1 LPNLLLQINYEHQA
15 WNFEGVFMKQNKKV
29 THLNKQQLTVPLANS
44 GKESLVSRMQIACA
58 LFAISLFPFVFYSPS
73 LRYDFQFDDIINIQ
87 RYYNIRHHGF
97 WDFFLAYAR
106 WISGWINSIHYK
118 IGKFNP
124 FSYRLFNVASHTFTG
139 ILVFLFVFY
148 ALSKLKRRSFF
159 SDNRFA
165 IAFCTGALFVLHPV
179 QTQTVSYV
187 IQGQLEGLATL
198 FTFAIGLIFIFLAR
212 CKNVIAKM
220 ILYVFLLTLGLLS
233 SGTKEI
239 AIVSPLLT
247 LLTDWFFV
255 AEGDLKSFKSRLWIH
270 FSLMLVVWGMYLY
283 YLKPSFFTNAIGLQM
298 QARNNI
304 GNVLTE
310 NQSDPIKPLH
320 FFISQFKVITHYI
333 VMFVWPFAIS
343 VEYDW
348 KLVSSFF
355 APDCIIFFLLLLGCA
370 IAIARLFMR
379 DRTSPIVF
387 AALWFAI
394 AVAPRSSI
402 IPSSELLA
410 DYKTYLASFAVLFL
424 LAASI
429 VKLKHYFLAW
439 LSTKTPLASHSI
451 IQYISALLFCLPLG
465 YMTTE
470 RNKVWRSGE
479 DFWTNII
486 KNAPMKARAY
496 NNLGVA
502 LSEQGR
508 MVESIPLYKKAI
520 AMDRNYPDP
529 WNNLAVAYS
538 ATNKIDLAI
547 DTMKQALNIHRNYPE
562 GYNNLASFLIT
573 KKDYENAEKMLQVAL
588 QLRPYY
594 GKAYFNYGKMY
605 MDQGKYDQALQSF
618 KDACTKG
625 DLDNI
630 AGFTVLA
637 TMAMA
642 MQKYKEAILA
652 YQKLLEFDPTSYEHT
667 FNLGYAYSMNQQ
679 FQEAIQIYRFLVSR
693 NVNDGRSWYNMG
705 ECYVRIK
712 DLQSALDAFNMAK
725 RLNFQMA
732 NLELRIAACLH
743 DLGRQAEARDVLA
756 AYVQKND
763 APEDLKNS
771 ARAILVELNRRLHET
786 PQNVKA

>member
-1 LPNLLLQINYEHQA
+1 MKQTKKIVQQQAKPQLVHEELFKPSAVTRLQITLSLLA
-15 WNFEGVFMKQNKKV
+15 
-29 THLNKQQLTVPLANS
+29 LT
-44 GKESLVSRMQIACA
+44 
-58 LFAISLFPFVFYSPS
+58 FFPFLFYYPS
-73 LRYDFQFDDIINIQ
+73 LHYDFQFDDIINIQ
-87 RYYNIRHHGF
+87 RYFNIRHMGF
-97 WDFFLAYAR
+97 SDLFLAYVR
-106 WISGWINSIHYK
+106 WISAWINTLHYK
-118 IGKFNP
+118 IGKFDP

-139 ILVFLFVFY
+139 ILVFFFVFY
-148 ALSKLKRRSFF
+148 ALSLIKRRTFF
-159 SDNRFA
+159 SENRFA

-198 FTFAIGLIFIFLAR
+198 FTVAICITFLALA
-212 CKNVIAKM
+212 NAKRFFAKAF
-220 ILYVFLLTLGLLS
+220 LFLFLLTLGLLS

-247 LLTDWFFV
+247 LLCDWFFV
-255 AEGDLKSFKSRLWIH
+255 AQGNWQSFKSRIWIH
-270 FSLMLVVWGMYLY
+270 TSLMFVVWGIYLY
-283 YLKPSFFTNAIGLQM
+283 YLKPSFFTNAIGLKM

-304 GNVLTE
+304 GNILTQ

-333 VMFVWPFAIS
+333 VMFVWPFDIS

-355 APDCIIFFLLLLGCA
+355 APDCILFFLLLSGCA
-370 IAIARLFMR
+370 VAIGRLLYR
-379 DRTSPIVF
+379 DRTSIIAF

-394 AVAPRSSI
+394 AIAPRSSI
-402 IPSSELLA
+402 IPSSELLV

-424 LAASI
+424 LACVL
-429 VKLKHYFLAW
+429 VKLNQLILDALQKKSPTF
-439 LSTKTPLASHSI
+439 SHPAI
-451 IQYISALLFCLPLG
+451 NYLFALLLCLPLG

-502 LSEQGR
+502 ISEQGR
-508 MVESIPLYKKAI
+508 MAESIPLYKKAI
-520 AMDRNYPDP
+520 DMDRNYPDP

-547 DTMKQALNIHRNYPE
+547 ETMKQALNIHRNYPE
-562 GYNNLASFLIT
+562 GYNNLASFFIA

-618 KDACTKG
+618 RDACTKG
-625 DLDNI
+625 DLDNV

-637 TMAMA
+637 SMAMA
-642 MQKYKEAILA
+642 MQKYQDGILA
-652 YQKLLEFDPTSYEHT
+652 YQKLLEFDPTSYDHT
-667 FNLGYAYSMNQQ
+667 FNLAYAYTMNQQ
-679 FQEAIQIYRFLVSR
+679 YPEAIQIYRFLVNR

-712 DLQSALDAFNMAK
+712 DLQSALDSFQMAK

-743 DLGRQAEARDVLA
+743 DLGKQAEARDVLV
-756 AYVQKND
+756 AYVQKD
-763 APEDLKNS
+763 GIPADLKNS
-771 ARAILVELNRRLHET
+771 AHAILAELNRRLT
-786 PQNVKA
+786 AQPQAANA